1 MTDIKMALKLSLFP
15 QDGVE
20 RKILCQ
26 QCGMTCQKQQQQ
38 QHFDRV
44 VGLQADA
51 DIHAKL

>member
-1 MTDIKMALKLSLFP
+1 MALKLSLFP

-26 QCGMTCQKQQQQ
+26 QCGMTCMTCQKQQQQ